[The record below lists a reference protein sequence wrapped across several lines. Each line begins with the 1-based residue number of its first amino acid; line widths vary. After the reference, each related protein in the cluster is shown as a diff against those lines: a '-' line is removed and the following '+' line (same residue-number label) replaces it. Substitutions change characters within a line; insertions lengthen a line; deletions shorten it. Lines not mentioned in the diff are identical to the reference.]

1 VNLGVTIRTK
11 FVATP
16 GRVATG
22 NITVK
27 SRNSLKHETTG
38 AVSHKPRKAL
48 ADLNGSIRLPSMAKC
63 LQFKI
68 LPREQSIIKEFF
80 NMRLLNHTPIS
91 GGNSSSAAN
100 GISGFTCAI
109 KNILKNNSKLNR
121 LNSSTGRQK
130 SALDNTRK

>member
-1 VNLGVTIRTK
+1 M
-11 FVATP
+11 ATP

-27 SRNSLKHETTG
+27 SRNSLKHETTA
-38 AVSHKPRKAL
+38 AVSHKPRKHL

-91 GGNSSSAAN
+91 GGNNSSAT
-100 GISGFTCAI
+100 GGVSGFTCAI

-121 LNSSTGRQK
+121 LNS
-130 SALDNTRK
+130 

>member
-1 VNLGVTIRTK
+1 MPTT
-11 FVATP
+11 

-22 NITVK
+22 NATVK

-38 AVSHKPRKAL
+38 AILHKPRKGFG
-48 ADLNGSIRLPSMAKC
+48 DLNGSIRLPSMAKC

-91 GGNSSSAAN
+91 GGNSSS
-100 GISGFTCAI
+100 GGVSGFTCAI